1 MSEYAPAIEDY
12 ALIGDGQSAALVSLS
27 GSIDWLCWPRFDS
40 GACFAALLGTAANG
54 RWRIAPDLS
63 ADCAPARVRRYYRP
77 GTMILCTEFDTE
89 TGRATVTDFMPLEAG
104 NSSVVRIV
112 EGVAGRVAMRLD
124 LALRF
129 DYGDAVPWV
138 TRLPDGSGLR
148 AIAGPDMVVLRT
160 PVALHGEGLSTVA
173 EFTVE
178 QGQSVPFVLSYGAS
192 HQMPPVAIDAHHAL
206 RGTETIWTRWSA
218 RCTYQGPYAEA
229 VSRSALVLKA
239 LIYAPTGGIV
249 AAPTTSLPEQ
259 LGGSRNWDYRYCW
272 LRDAT
277 FSLIALLEAGFR
289 EEAHAWRMWLQRAIA
304 GSPAQ
309 MSIMYGLGGERR
321 MPEWE
326 VPWLPGYQGARPVR
340 VGNAAAQQFQLDV
353 YGEVIDALYRA
364 RQVGL
369 IADEPGWNM
378 QRTLVNHVAKVWNAP
393 DEGIWEVRGGRRH
406 FTHSKVMAW
415 VAMDRAIRN
424 AETFGRE
431 APVGEWKRVRARI
444 HAAVCAE
451 GFNTRRNSFVQSFGG
466 NAVDASLLLLPLVG
480 FLPADDPRI
489 VGTVAAIEREL
500 MLDGHVLRYHDD
512 AAPDGLP
519 AGEGTFLLCG
529 FWLADNYILQGRM
542 EEAHALFERLLA
554 VRNDVGLLAEEY
566 DPRTRR
572 MTGNFPQAF
581 SHVGLIVTALSL
593 TPHGPVELRGAS

>member
-1 MSEYAPAIEDY
+1 MNDFAPAIENY
-12 ALIGDGQSAALVSLS
+12 ALIGDGHSAALVNLS

-40 GACFAALLGTAANG
+40 AACFAALLGNRANG
-54 RWRIAPDLS
+54 RWSVAPEIGPDE
-63 ADCAPARVRRYYRP
+63 APARVRRYYMP
-77 GTMILCTEFDTE
+77 GTMILCTEFDTDS
-89 TGRATVTDFMPLEAG
+89 GRVAITDFMPLESTH
-104 NSSVVRIV
+104 SSVIRIV
-112 EGVAGRVAMRLD
+112 DGIAGSVRMRMD
-124 LALRF
+124 LVLRF

-148 AIAGPDMVVLRT
+148 AIAGPDLVVLRT
-160 PVALHGEGLSTVA
+160 SVPLCGEGLSTVA

-178 QGQSVPFVLSYGAS
+178 QGKSIPFVLSYGPS
-192 HQMPPVAIDAHHAL
+192 HLPAPAVTDAHHAL
-206 RGTETIWTRWSA
+206 RGTEMIWTRWSA

-229 VSRSALVLKA
+229 VLRSALVLKA

-259 LGGSRNWDYRYCW
+259 LGGTRNWDYRYCW

-321 MPEWE
+321 LPEWE

-340 VGNAAAQQFQLDV
+340 VGNAAAHQFQLDV
-353 YGEVIDALYRA
+353 YGEVLDALYRA

-378 QRTLVNHVAKVWNAP
+378 QRVLVNHVMEIWDQP
-393 DEGIWEVRGGRRH
+393 DEGIWEVRGGRQH

-415 VAMDRAIRN
+415 VALDRAIRN
-424 AETFGRE
+424 AETFGRD
-431 APVGEWKRVRARI
+431 APVAAWKRMRARI
-444 HAAVCAE
+444 HATVCAE

-466 NAVDASLLLLPLVG
+466 SAVDASLLLLPLVG
-480 FLPADDPRI
+480 FLPVDDPRI
-489 VGTVAAIEREL
+489 IGTVATIEREL
-500 MLDGHVLRYHDD
+500 MLDGHVLRYRDD

-519 AGEGTFLLCG
+519 AGEGAFVLCG

-566 DPRTRR
+566 DPRSNR

-593 TPHGPVELRGAS
+593 TPHGPVEQRGAT